1 MKIFCIWNIILGLY
15 WVARECGHSQVPM
28 PKLQKEKREQDQ
40 QPLQSAPP
48 LKDKFLVG
56 IQTRQT
62 LVIEDNSSLL
72 IPLTIDEPKQKET
85 FKMMKQPESTA
96 DTIPEGET
104 LISQVTPLL
113 GTTPSKNTQI
123 QHRNMPEDISD
134 ILGTRVYQ
142 RYVDTPLQTL
152 DGIIVNQPKWFLPLA
167 EEAKRI
173 AKEIRI
179 EKINEQWAGIPREQ
193 LLNQSFNDQ
202 LNLIQILEQLVP
214 LQLAKEHLPGDI
226 IDILERLGKA
236 DNIPFNQL
244 YYIAENCADRY
255 YSKVIETFIGILK
268 CQFADHQLLL
278 VNTARSLKFLKD
290 YTDHQ
295 AQIWKIFQKHQ
306 MIPDDIQDLHFHLDD
321 FKNGIEKEFAFLKE
335 ATWKNIENFQSSLNL
350 QQMYSTS
357 LCSHV
362 NNIYNKLVELQWQLH
377 LPDPH
382 MNTGDMIQIEVPD
395 FDPDIDELL
404 PTTMDQDTNDPVTQ
418 GSVTPTL
425 KSAETVIE
433 CRTPAP
439 SHQDIDTQ
447 EVDWPDAIP
456 VEIPPQPNQQIEQ
469 SIPIQLTRCN
479 PEPAKIPQLEENS
492 EEEEY
497 QDLETYLTH
506 HNTFE
511 ASQRIHRDYR
521 STLLALDDNKYYQE
535 IDRTYHTY
543 GTPAAQD
550 YRPANPVPT
559 KPPKN

>member
-1 MKIFCIWNIILGLY
+1 MAPDCGLNTTGPANTIVQEFFVTYCITFTFLLLFLVPFRVQLVDILRKPLCSNIFTGIFVKIFCIWNIILGLY
-15 WVARECGHSQVPM
+15 RVVHECGHSQAPV
-28 PKLQKEKREQDQ
+28 PKLQKEKCEQDQ

-48 LKDKFLVG
+48 PKDKYLVG

-72 IPLTIDEPKQKET
+72 TPLTIDEPEWKET
-85 FKMMKQPESTA
+85 FQMMKQTESTA

-104 LISQVTPLL
+104 LISQVMPLL

-123 QHRNMPEDISD
+123 QHRNTPEDISD

-142 RYVDTPLQTL
+142 RYIDTPLQTL
-152 DGIIVNQPKWFLPLA
+152 DGIIVNQPKRFLPLT

-173 AKEIRI
+173 AEEIRI
-179 EKINEQWAGIPREQ
+179 EKINEQWAGIPHEQ

-202 LNLIQILEQLVP
+202 LNSIQILEQLAL

-226 IDILERLGKA
+226 TDILERLGKA

-255 YSKVIETFIGILK
+255 YSKVIETFITILK

-278 VNTARSLKFLKD
+278 VNTARSLKFLED

-306 MIPDDIQDLHFHLDD
+306 TIPDDIQDLHFHLDD
-321 FKNGIEKEFAFLKE
+321 CKNGIEKEFTFLKE
-335 ATWKNIENFQSSLNL
+335 ATLKNIENFQSSLNL
-350 QQMYSTS
+350 QQTYSAS

-362 NNIYNKLVELQWQLH
+362 NNIYNKLAELQWQLH
-377 LPDPH
+377 HPDPH
-382 MNTGDMIQIEVPD
+382 MNTGDTIQIEVPD

-404 PTTMDQDTNDPVTQ
+404 LTTMDEDTNDPVTQ

-425 KSAETVIE
+425 KSAEKVIE

-439 SHQDIDTQ
+439 SHQDIDIQ

-456 VEIPPQPNQQIEQ
+456 VEIPPQPDQQIEQ
-469 SIPIQLTRCN
+469 SMPIQLTRCN
-479 PEPAKIPQLEENS
+479 AEPAEIPHLEGNLEE
-492 EEEEY
+492 
-497 QDLETYLTH
+497 
-506 HNTFE
+506 
-511 ASQRIHRDYR
+511 
-521 STLLALDDNKYYQE
+521 
-535 IDRTYHTY
+535 
-543 GTPAAQD
+543 
-550 YRPANPVPT
+550 
-559 KPPKN
+559 

>member
-1 MKIFCIWNIILGLY
+1 MALDCGRNTTGPALIATQEFFVMYCITFVFFMLCVVPFRVQIVDILCKLLRFDIFTSIFTKILCVWNIILGLY
-15 WVARECGHSQVPM
+15 RVACESGHSQAPV
-28 PKLQKEKREQDQ
+28 PKLQKEKCEQDQ

-48 LKDKFLVG
+48 PKDEYLVG
-56 IQTRQT
+56 LQSRQT
-62 LVIEDNSSLL
+62 LVIENNSSLL
-72 IPLTIDEPKQKET
+72 APLTIGEPEWKET
-85 FKMMKQPESTA
+85 FQMMKQPESTA
-96 DTIPEGET
+96 DTILEGET

-152 DGIIVNQPKWFLPLA
+152 DGTIVNQSKWFLPLT

-173 AKEIRI
+173 AEEIRI
-179 EKINEQWAGIPREQ
+179 EKIKDQWTGIPCEQ
-193 LLNQSFNDQ
+193 LLNQSLNDQ
-202 LNLIQILEQLVP
+202 LNSILILEKLAP

-244 YYIAENCADRY
+244 YYIAENCADCY
-255 YSKVIETFIGILK
+255 YSKVIETFVTLLK
-268 CQFADHQLLL
+268 RQFADHQLLL

-290 YTDHQ
+290 YADRQ

-306 MIPDDIQDLHFHLDD
+306 TIPDDIQDLYFHIDD
-321 FKNGIEKEFAFLKE
+321 FKNSIEKEFTYLKE
-335 ATWKNIENFQSSLNL
+335 TTQKNVENFQSSLNL
-350 QQMYSTS
+350 QQTYSAS

-377 LPDPH
+377 PNPL
-382 MNTGDMIQIEVPD
+382 MNTGDTIQID
-395 FDPDIDELL
+395 Q
-404 PTTMDQDTNDPVTQ
+404 DQDTNDPVTQ

-425 KSAETVIE
+425 KSAEKVIE

-456 VEIPPQPNQQIEQ
+456 VEILPQPNQQIEQ
-469 SIPIQLTRCN
+469 SIPTQLTHRN
-479 PEPAKIPQLEENS
+479 LEPAKIPQLEENS
-492 EEEEY
+492 EGEQY
-497 QDLETYLTH
+497 QDIL
-506 HNTFE
+506 
-511 ASQRIHRDYR
+511 
-521 STLLALDDNKYYQE
+521 
-535 IDRTYHTY
+535 
-543 GTPAAQD
+543 
-550 YRPANPVPT
+550 
-559 KPPKN
+559 